1 MVHRNGDKTMNPMPT
16 FACYI
21 NNVHA
26 FNVSAVSY
34 RQAVQRAKR
43 KTRGPVDVIGLIAPC
58 ERIV

>member
-1 MVHRNGDKTMNPMPT
+1 MQNIPT

-43 KTRGPVDVIGLIAPC
+43 LTRGPVDVIGLLSAKAK
-58 ERIV
+58 V

>member
-1 MVHRNGDKTMNPMPT
+1 MTNQMPT

-34 RQAVQRAKR
+34 RQAVKRAKAL
-43 KTRGPVDVIGLIAPC
+43 TRGPVDVIGCLSSKA
-58 ERIV
+58 RV